1 MRIRIEIEWAGQP
14 WRRIKTVR
22 KIALVDM
29 CFGLI
34 VALLYIYKLCFPEQ
48 EPTFLQYARTHH
60 EQMNLRLAFV
70 FLVAANLIQ
79 AIHAFRL
86 YLIVNQKEGRE
97 PAECF
102 GRARRWFD
110 YSEFVYLFSIVKCL
124 ATVGYVFTV
133 ALHLWV
139 IVMAVVTLSENVF
152 KIWALFRVND
162 FMKDL
167 NQSLKYMPRFKFIP
181 VAGQGLNEALL
192 FPPPITANDK
202 EHLLHAD
209 LDLNANFQQLV

>member
-1 MRIRIEIEWAGQP
+1 MRIRVEIEWQGQP
-14 WRRIKTVR
+14 WRRIKLIR
-22 KIALVDM
+22 KIALIDM
-29 CFGLI
+29 TFGLI
-34 VALLYIYKLCFPEQ
+34 LALFYIYKLYFPEQ
-48 EPTFLQYARTHH
+48 EPTFIQYARTHH

-79 AIHAFRL
+79 SIHAFRM
-86 YLIVNQKEGRE
+86 YLILNQREGRE
-97 PAECF
+97 PAECYS
-102 GRARRWFD
+102 RARRWFD
-110 YSEFVYLFSIVKCL
+110 YSEFVYLFAIVKCL

-139 IVMAVVTLSENVF
+139 FLMALVTVPEMIF
-152 KIWALFRVND
+152 KLWALYHCNG

-167 NQSLKYMPRFKFIP
+167 RQSLQYMPKFKFIP
-181 VAGQGLNEALL
+181 VTGHGLNEALL

-202 EHLLHAD
+202 EHLLQAD